1 MSFVREKGHI
11 VNRVR
16 SRYAGRCYSTKGFF
30 MRLIFATHNP
40 GKLAEMKS
48 ILAGLPYEIQ
58 SAREAGVTDDV
69 VEDGLTF
76 ADNALKKAFEVCEAT
91 DVLSLADDSGIC
103 IDALNG
109 APGVFT
115 ARWAGEGAS
124 DAQLVQHTL
133 EQMQGVP
140 NRAAA
145 FVCVAA
151 LVAPDGRTWT
161 FEGRVDGTLTTESC
175 GTARAKLPYDAIFIP
190 EGETRT
196 FAEMPE
202 EEKHAMSHRGRAMRK
217 VREFL
222 GTNQI

>member
-1 MSFVREKGHI
+1 
-11 VNRVR
+11 
-16 SRYAGRCYSTKGFF
+16 

-40 GKLAEMKS
+40 GKLEEMKS
-48 ILAGLPYEIQ
+48 ILAGLPYEIE
-58 SAREAGVTDDV
+58 SAREAGVIDEV

-76 ADNALKKAFEVCEAT
+76 SDNALKKAFEVCRFSGSI
-91 DVLSLADDSGIC
+91 SLADDSGIC
-103 IDALNG
+103 IDALDG

-124 DAQLVQHTL
+124 DEQLIQHTL
-133 EQMQGVP
+133 EQMQGIP

-161 FEGRVDGTLTTESC
+161 FEGRVDGTLTTESR

-222 GTNQI
+222 ETNQI

>member
-1 MSFVREKGHI
+1 
-11 VNRVR
+11 
-16 SRYAGRCYSTKGFF
+16 

-48 ILAGLPYEIQ
+48 IFAGLPFEIE
-58 SAREAGVTDDV
+58 SAHEAGVLDEV

-76 ADNALKKAFEVCEAT
+76 ADNAHKKAFEVCEAT
-91 DVLSLADDSGIC
+91 NVLSLADDSGIC
-103 IDALNG
+103 IDALSG

-124 DAQLVQHTL
+124 DEQLVQHTL
-133 EQMQGVP
+133 EQMSGKID
-140 NRAAA
+140 RKAS

-161 FEGRVDGTLTTESC
+161 FEGRVDGTLTTESH
-175 GTARAKLPYDAIFIP
+175 GIARAKLPYDAIFIP

-202 EEKHAMSHRGRAMRK
+202 EEKHAMSHRGRAMRN
-217 VREFL
+217 VRAFL
-222 GTNQI
+222 ETNQI